1 MFSSNSFG
9 LLISGGRGFKDYN
22 SFVTKVE
29 NLLSNVPQW
38 DIHII
43 TGDSEGTDEMA
54 RRYAVDFGCELHTF
68 STMWHEH
75 EGKAVSERNVS
86 MFKFLVQNFHHMGVL
101 IMCDGEFNS
110 EEQQINLAKYY
121 KLPIR
126 ISKVHI
132 VEFPSI
138 QKVKPRE
145 FVSAPK
151 WFQDDPNLSSYDKFL
166 VRDRAQYQEA
176 LVRKGKYDRSQW
188 DEMRDHWEYEE
199 ETPRQKRIRRKKLL
213 ARAAYF
219 ADMYGVWAVPEWAEQ
234 EVTK

>member
-9 LLISGGRGFKDYN
+9 LLISGGRGFKDYK

-54 RRYAVDFGCELHTF
+54 RRYAVEFGCELHTF
-68 STMWHEH
+68 CTMWHEH
-75 EGKAVSERNVS
+75 DGKAVSERNVS
-86 MFKFLVQNFHHMGVL
+86 MFKFLVQNFHHLGVL

-126 ISKVHI
+126 VSKVHI

-138 QKVKPRE
+138 SKVKPRE

-151 WFQDDPNLSSYDKFL
+151 WFQDEENLSNYDKFL
-166 VRDRAQYQEA
+166 IKHHAEKYRCDEA
-176 LVRKGKYDRSQW
+176 IELHAEFNP
-188 DEMRDHWEYEE
+188 DEYID
-199 ETPRQKRIRRKKLL
+199 ETPRQKRKRRAKLL

-234 EVTK
+234 EVVK